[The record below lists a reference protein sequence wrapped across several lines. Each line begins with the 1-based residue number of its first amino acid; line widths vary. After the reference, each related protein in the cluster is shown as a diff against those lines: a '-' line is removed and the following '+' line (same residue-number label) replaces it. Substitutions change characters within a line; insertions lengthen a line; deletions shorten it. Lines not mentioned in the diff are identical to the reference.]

1 MDLHTALLVPHVVA
15 GGLGLLLGPVVMALP
30 KRRDRHGLAGRVY
43 VPVAVVMTTTALG
56 LFALDPGRLWGLA
69 LIAAATLVT
78 ALSGAS
84 LARRRPRGWVP
95 AHIRLMGASYLSF
108 VTAFLLTQWSSPLAW
123 ILPTA
128 VGTPLM
134 ALAVSRLPPGMR
146 ATGGRPRSAAAR
158 PAETVPGT

>member
-1 MDLHTALLVPHVVA
+1 MDLHAALLVPHVVA

-30 KRRDRHGLAGRVY
+30 KRRDRHGAAGRVY
-43 VPVAVVMTTTALG
+43 VPVTVVMTTTALG

-69 LIAAATLVT
+69 TIAVATLVT
-78 ALSGAS
+78 ALAGAS
-84 LARRRPRGWVP
+84 LARRRPPGWVP

-108 VTAFLLTQWSSPLAW
+108 VTAFLLTQWDSPLAW

-134 ALAVSRLPPGMR
+134 ALAVHRLPPGLR
-146 ATGGRPRSAAAR
+146 AGGGRARAPRPAAA
-158 PAETVPGT
+158 ATPGA

>member
-1 MDLHTALLVPHVVA
+1 VDVHTALLVPHVAA
-15 GGLGLLLGPVVMALP
+15 GALGLLLGPLALALP

-43 VPVAVVMTTTALG
+43 VPVTVVMTTTALG

-78 ALSGAS
+78 ALAGAS

-95 AHIRLMGASYLSF
+95 AHIRLTGSSYLSF

-123 ILPTA
+123 VLPTA
-128 VGTPLM
+128 VGVPLM
-134 ALAVSRLPPGMR
+134 ALAVHRLPLAVRRDGGAPAR
-146 ATGGRPRSAAAR
+146 TGTPVGAPVAR
-158 PAETVPGT
+158 